1 MDQAHVL
8 FVLLVL
14 LAPLTAQ
21 QAAPV
26 VLPIRIIPILEA
38 LLLWIVQLVLLGRP
52 LQLVLLLQV
61 IV

>member
-38 LLLWIVQLVLLGRP
+38 LRLWIVQLVLLDRL
-52 LQLVLLLQV
+52 LQLVPHL
-61 IV
+61 